1 MKTCLLITP
10 EAKEFVWE
18 KIRKY
23 HPEITDEEFRRLF
36 DKYLSLE
43 DFKIN
48 ENWFDKKIIDEN
60 DKDVEIIHKIM
71 RYTAEYY
78 LRLVFHALKID
89 MNDPNISDERG
100 GTPYRIIKMLTGDNL
115 EDNTEYM
122 CGRFMRRPRIAAFP
136 NELKNG
142 NIITKKLSLTGVCSH
157 HFAPFSTDFDND
169 SFVLISYIPDKYV
182 IGLSKLTRFI
192 RDYIGRR
199 GWLQE
204 DLTKAI
210 YDEMRNILQT
220 DDIYVG
226 IFNVKHTCEWL
237 RGAQDKNSSFTTEFY
252 GGRFNN
258 PDLRQYV
265 INSVK

>member
-1 MKTCLLITP
+1 METKLIITQDV
-10 EAKEFVWE
+10 KEYVRE
-18 KIRKY
+18 KVKRY
-23 HPEITDEEFRRLF
+23 YPEITDSEFNRLF
-36 DKYLSLE
+36 ERYINLK

-48 ENWFDKKIIDEN
+48 ENWFDKEVISYD
-60 DKDVEIIHKIM
+60 DKDAEIIHKIL
-71 RYTAEYY
+71 RFVAEYY
-78 LRLVFHALKID
+78 MRQVFHALKID
-89 MNDPNISDERG
+89 MNDPNVSDDRG

-122 CGRFMRRPRIAAFP
+122 SGRFMRKPRLATFP

-157 HFAPFSTDFDND
+157 HFAPFSTDFDKN

-192 RDYIGRR
+192 RDYVGRR

-210 YDEMRNILQT
+210 YCEMKEVLQT

-237 RGAQDKNSSFTTEFY
+237 RGAQDKDSSFTTEFY
-252 GGRFNN
+252 GGKFNN
-258 PDLRQYV
+258 PELRQYV
-265 INSVK
+265 INSIK